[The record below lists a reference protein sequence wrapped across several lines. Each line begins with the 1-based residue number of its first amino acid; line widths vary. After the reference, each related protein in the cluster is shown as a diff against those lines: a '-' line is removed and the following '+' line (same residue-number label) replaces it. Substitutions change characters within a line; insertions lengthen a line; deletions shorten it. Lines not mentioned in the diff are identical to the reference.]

1 MWAVAD
7 VTPCE
12 LGPPFWIDDQ
22 RFSPHSSL
30 DFQLFISIAQNPAG
44 DSPLTISFF
53 ILVILLPL
61 PLHIPSLP
69 TFHLFSQFLKL
80 FRLPPCLVPSHSL
93 YVSFYL
99 HFFNAHFLFLSLYL
113 SFCLPLWEFKKIL
126 CLSHERKVLLH
137 SSSSLLLW
145 NKRQCEISPRHTH
158 TLTFIVSLLSYSH
171 SLAWRLKQCSSAKG
185 QKTQQEAKSETAN

>member
-44 DSPLTISFF
+44 DSPLTIRFF

-113 SFCLPLWEFKKIL
+113 SFCLPLWEFKKY
-126 CLSHERKVLLH
+126 SV
-137 SSSSLLLW
+137 SLMKEKCCFTPPTLF
-145 NKRQCEISPRHTH
+145 CFEIKGNVKYPPGIHTH
-158 TLTFIVSLLSYSH
+158 WH
-171 SLAWRLKQCSSAKG
+171 S
-185 QKTQQEAKSETAN
+185 